1 MRAFFILIL
10 ILVLSACASSH
21 KVFSDFDAT
30 ANFSQYQSFAWVS
43 SQPFTVQSD
52 YVVSPF
58 ITNEIMQSIENEL
71 VAKGYALASDA
82 DKADFV
88 VAFTIG
94 ARDKIKVFE
103 SFSGISDIERWTWG
117 QQFYPIRT
125 QVSQSVHQYVE
136 GTLAIDMFDVKKASP
151 VWHGYAK
158 KRLNAEQRAGSTT
171 DVAPAV
177 TSILGS
183 FPNT

>member
-1 MRAFFILIL
+1 
-10 ILVLSACASSH
+10 
-21 KVFSDFDAT
+21 VFSDFDAT

-58 ITNEIMQSIENEL
+58 ITNEVMQSIENEL
-71 VAKGYALASDA
+71 VAKGYTLVSDI
-82 DKADFV
+82 DKADFCI
-88 VAFTIG
+88 AFTIG

-103 SFSGISDIERWTWG
+103 SFSGMSDIERWTWG
-117 QQFYPIRT
+117 QQFYPVRT

-136 GTLAIDMFDVKKASP
+136 GTLAIDLFDVKKALP

-158 KRLNAEQRAGSTT
+158 KRLNAEQKAGSAKG
-171 DVAPAV
+171 VAPAV
-177 TSILGS
+177 ASILRS
-183 FPNT
+183 FPNK